1 MKKEI
6 SPKMY
11 TLSAVLVGFLLLDDL
26 SASEQNAL
34 GNWLMLASQVLCT
47 NAYFRQLKSSEDIP
61 NNEETL
67 NMLTKMVKALEK
79 EMEEIKKTNL

>member
-11 TLSAVLVGFLLLDDL
+11 TLSAVVVGFLLLDDL

-67 NMLTKMVKALEK
+67 DMLTKMVKALEK
-79 EMEEIKKTNL
+79 EIDEIKKST

>member
-1 MKKEI
+1 MKKDF
-6 SPKMY
+6 SPKLY
-11 TLSAVLVGFLLLDDL
+11 TLSAVMVGFLLLDDL

-47 NAYFRQLKSSEDIP
+47 NAYFRQLKSNENTP

-79 EMEEIKKTNL
+79 EIDEIKKNT

>member
-1 MKKEI
+1 MKKDF
-6 SPKMY
+6 SPKLY
-11 TLSAVLVGFLLLDDL
+11 TLSAVMVGFLLLDDL

-47 NAYFRQLKSSEDIP
+47 NAYFRQLKSSENTP

-79 EMEEIKKTNL
+79 EIDEIKKNT

>member
-6 SPKMY
+6 SPKLY
-11 TLSAVLVGFLLLDDL
+11 TLSAVVVGFLLLDDL

-47 NAYFRQLKSSEDIP
+47 NSYFRQLNNEKNTPS
-61 NNEETL
+61 NEETL
-67 NMLTKMVKALEK
+67 EMLTKMVKALEK
-79 EMEEIKKTNL
+79 EIDDIKKTNF